1 MKEKNEFPLWLI
13 ELRTRNSVCEDVDL
27 IPGITQLRI
36 QHRQELWG
44 RLQMWLG
51 CGIAVPVA

>member
-1 MKEKNEFPLWLI
+1 MKEKNEFLMWLI
-13 ELRTRNSVCEDVDL
+13 ELRTRNSVCVDVDL

-36 QHRQELWG
+36 QHRQELRG

-51 CGIAVPVA
+51 GGIAVAVA